1 MSGSP
6 QTTHSMFP
14 ARIDAQRRLGI
25 ASFQLYP
32 VIFGPGRL
40 HVFYIVHAVRRILR
54 PGYGRP
60 YGIRQ
65 FGKPHV
71 PLGLHPPAGP
81 IEANAFF
88 LTLVVNF
95 HFEQAVVPIEF
106 PNQGIRIL
114 FGDEPRSRIVQHR
127 TVPGSGPGN
136 LRRHDAQRPV
146 QGNGRSSRRRR
157 PTPNRSDRTPSA
169 ESRSDRRHRY
179 DTRHI
184 PKRKGPA

>member
-32 VIFGPGRL
+32 GNIRSRTSARILYRPRGTTHTATRL
-40 HVFYIVHAVRRILR
+40 WPSLRHQAVRKASR
-54 PGYGRP
+54 PTRSSPTGRP
-60 YGIRQ
+60 HRS
-65 FGKPHV
+65 KR
-71 PLGLHPPAGP
+71 
-81 IEANAFF
+81 FF

-157 PTPNRSDRTPSA
+157 PTPNEA
-169 ESRSDRRHRY
+169 IELLLAKSRSDRRHRY